1 MAPIQAA
8 RCERA
13 EGLTDDVV
21 KVRKEWHAEKDGN
34 QPFLELYAAKELG
47 GLVARSS
54 RPADRCH
61 LVMQAVNPP

>member
-1 MAPIQAA
+1 MGQACEFICVMTA

-34 QPFLELYAAKELG
+34 QPFLTSE
-47 GLVARSS
+47 
-54 RPADRCH
+54 
-61 LVMQAVNPP
+61 